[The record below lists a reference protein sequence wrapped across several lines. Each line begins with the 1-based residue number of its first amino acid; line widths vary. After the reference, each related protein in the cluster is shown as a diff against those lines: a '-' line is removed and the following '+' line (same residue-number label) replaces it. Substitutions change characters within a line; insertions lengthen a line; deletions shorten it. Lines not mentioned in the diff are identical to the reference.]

1 MAGMLLIGLNL
12 DWDQSKLRQKRQ
24 AFLVNFKRHLSGRRA
39 TCTHCVYV
47 ADQHPP
53 PPLPGDC
60 GHAELLGSAIAWL
73 GIGSNKGLTL
83 LQLHVLLH
91 VRVCVSLRRVHLY
104 TCTMY
109 SMYIHTCNNGGV
121 ITYTYYICDVHV
133 VLRVC
138 VIAKGIFLY
147 MYSVCT

>member
-53 PPLPGDC
+53 PPPPGGLWAC
-60 GHAELLGSAIAWL
+60 RITWQRHSLAGNRLKQGSHTTA
-73 GIGSNKGLTL
+73 
-83 LQLHVLLH
+83 V
-91 VRVCVSLRRVHLY
+91 
-104 TCTMY
+104 TCT
-109 SMYIHTCNNGGV
+109 ITC
-121 ITYTYYICDVHV
+121 TC
-133 VLRVC
+133 VC
-138 VIAKGIFLY
+138 VIAKGTFVY
-147 MYSVCT
+147 MYNVQYVHTYM